1 MQIKSIQGNIGKV
14 YMYDDLFTQLQKD
27 GLNWLMKHML
37 QEKLAFFQFI
47 LIENSVF
54 QYNMSKL
61 LKEQGMELLLRS

>member
-27 GLNWLMKHML
+27 GLNWLMKHVTGKIGFL
-37 QEKLAFFQFI
+37 SIHTYRKLSI
-47 LIENSVF
+47 PV
-54 QYNMSKL
+54 YNMSKL